1 MLVRNLHDTKNY
13 RKEVLKKFEVYST
26 VFNFIRSKIRGK
38 FNLLKNSYELL
49 KIYNHM
55 KREEDRYGMKVRI
68 ADMIKVSKI

>member
-13 RKEVLKKFEVYST
+13 RKEVLKKFEVYSA
-26 VFNFIRSKIRGK
+26 VFNFIRSKIRGR

-49 KIYNHM
+49 RIYNHM

>member
-1 MLVRNLHDTKNY
+1 LVQNLHNTKNY
-13 RKEVLKKFEVYST
+13 RNEVLKKFEVYST

>member
-1 MLVRNLHDTKNY
+1 
-13 RKEVLKKFEVYST
+13 
-26 VFNFIRSKIRGK
+26 
-38 FNLLKNSYELL
+38 LL